1 MGPNPQ
7 KRADMCFRRGDLRRI
22 WRDGFEAGEPGKP
35 TDKPGGDIGGGGLPL
50 QMNEPV
56 GQRRGQVPA
65 VGGHTGRV
73 SGGNDPHMRGK
84 PEVANGFFE
93 HNPQHGG
100 LHRGRGGGELVKKE
114 NAPALL
120 GEAFGPVRRRKP
132 GSGLAHHGQAGEV
145 AGLMNGPNNDL

>member
-1 MGPNPQ
+1 
-7 KRADMCFRRGDLRRI
+7 
-22 WRDGFEAGEPGKP
+22 
-35 TDKPGGDIGGGGLPL
+35 
-50 QMNEPV
+50 MNEPV
-56 GQRRGQVPA
+56 GQRRCQVPA
-65 VGGHTGRV
+65 VGGHAGWV
-73 SGGNDPHMRGK
+73 SGGDDPHIRGK

-114 NAPALL
+114 DAPAPF

-132 GSGLAHHGQAGEV
+132 GSGLAHHGQASEV